1 MGDNMIVKITDF
13 NENAKVPF
21 IDYDVSGLPFNQMNY
36 LNENLSD
43 ETSINEDVLK
53 IRVYFEDVFPFQSDI
68 AKIKLDD
75 FIAREEIEMNAFLSS
90 FLEDM

>member
-1 MGDNMIVKITDF
+1 MIVKITDF
-13 NENAKVPF
+13 NENVDVPF
-21 IDYDVSGLPFNQMNY
+21 IDYDVLGLSSNQMNY

-43 ETSINEDVLK
+43 ETSIDEDVLK
-53 IRVYFEDVFPFQSDI
+53 IRVYFDDVFPFQSDI

-90 FLEDM
+90 FLEDMCF

>member
-1 MGDNMIVKITDF
+1 MIVKITDF
-13 NENAKVPF
+13 NGNAEVPF
-21 IDYDVSGLPFNQMNY
+21 IDYDIFGLTSDQLNY

-43 ETSINEDVLK
+43 ETSVNEDILK
-53 IRVYFEDVFPFQSDI
+53 IRVYFEDIFPFQSDI

>member
-1 MGDNMIVKITDF
+1 MRNNMIVKITGFD
-13 NENAKVPF
+13 ENADIPF
-21 IDYDVSGLPFNQMNY
+21 IDYDIFGLSLNQLNF

-43 ETSINEDVLK
+43 ETSIEGDVLK
-53 IRVYFEDVFPFQSDI
+53 IRVYFEDIFPFQSDI

-75 FIAREEIEMNAFLSS
+75 FIAREEIEMNAFISS

>member
-1 MGDNMIVKITDF
+1 MIVKITNFD
-13 NENAKVPF
+13 ENVRIPF
-21 IDYDVSGLPFNQMNY
+21 IDYDVLGLSAEQMNY

-43 ETSINEDVLK
+43 ETSINEDILR
-53 IRVYFEDVFPFQSDI
+53 IRVYFEEVFPFQSDV

-75 FIAREEIEMNAFLSS
+75 FIAREEIEMNAFLSG

>member
-1 MGDNMIVKITDF
+1 MIVKITDF

-21 IDYDVSGLPFNQMNY
+21 IDYDVSGLSFNQMNY

-43 ETSINEDVLK
+43 ETSINEDILK
-53 IRVYFEDVFPFQSDI
+53 IRVYFDDVFPFQSDI

-75 FIAREEIEMNAFLSS
+75 FIAREEIEMNAFISS